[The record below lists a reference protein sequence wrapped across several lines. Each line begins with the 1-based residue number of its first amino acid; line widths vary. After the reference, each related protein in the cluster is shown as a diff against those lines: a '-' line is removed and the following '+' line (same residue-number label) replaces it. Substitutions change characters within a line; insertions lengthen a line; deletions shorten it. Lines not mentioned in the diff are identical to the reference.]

1 MTSSFADFQQPK
13 YLQEKFERDSE
24 VELFKIRRPPSSPLP
39 PPPPQLWWSNKSS
52 VGTLA
57 NFVSDLHYFSLHRR
71 VWCDTVCECMM
82 LLWLNTQCC
91 TWMHDVTLCLNTGC
105 FIIHEFTV
113 SHCGLMHGV
122 SDWQMI
128 LTCLSVKVGDLIEE
142 YLVQERDIEQ
152 VMNAAR
158 NGRYVLICVFFLLLL
173 LLLIII
179 SFFLCMV
186 SKLKKLKPNT
196 A

>member
-1 MTSSFADFQQPK
+1 
-13 YLQEKFERDSE
+13 
-24 VELFKIRRPPSSPLP
+24 
-39 PPPPQLWWSNKSS
+39 
-52 VGTLA
+52 
-57 NFVSDLHYFSLHRR
+57 
-71 VWCDTVCECMM
+71 
-82 LLWLNTQCC
+82 
-91 TWMHDVTLCLNTGC
+91 
-105 FIIHEFTV
+105 
-113 SHCGLMHGV
+113 
-122 SDWQMI
+122 MI

-173 LLLIII
+173 LLLLIIIII

-186 SKLKKLKPNT
+186 SKLNKLKPNT